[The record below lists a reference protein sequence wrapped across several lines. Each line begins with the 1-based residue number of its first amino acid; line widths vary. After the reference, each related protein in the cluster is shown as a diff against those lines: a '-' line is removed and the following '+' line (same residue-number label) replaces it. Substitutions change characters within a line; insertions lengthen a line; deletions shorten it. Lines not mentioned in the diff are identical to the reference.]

1 MMRFSTRADCGSAEM
16 RTDGEIMP
24 ITMQALVDDIEPTK
38 TVLLFGSG
46 SSIPSGAPT
55 VQELIE
61 LFSNEHNIRGDY
73 TLSEL
78 TSIIETKERTRSKLI
93 ATLRKRFEN
102 LKPTGGILNLPRYEW
117 KSLYTTNYDRLIEDS
132 YKGSPT
138 RLVPI
143 SSNFDF
149 TGDDVPGS
157 LKLFKL
163 HGSIEKD
170 LVDGHQARLIL
181 TDADYEHTNAFRD
194 QLYHRLRADLAG
206 AHLVIIGQSL
216 ADVHIRNLVNRVSQ
230 INHQEG
236 GTGRITLLLYTED
249 PDRAIIWEERNIKVC
264 FGGIDQFFAA
274 LARHAPDH
282 ALAYESTGNPLD
294 RSPGLRPI
302 TIDVAHASS
311 ATPADPS
318 AMFNGWP
325 ATYADVA
332 GGLTFAR
339 VIADDIARDLI
350 EETYQIAM
358 ILGASGLGKTTAAR
372 QVLIKLSAKG
382 FAAFEHQGDHTLQVQ
397 WWLDVANFL
406 KTERTKG
413 VLFVDDAHAHLT
425 EINALVEELSSVNN
439 TSLQIVITSS
449 KNHWGPRVKSP
460 ILYKVGREWP
470 IARLSGAEID
480 RLLTLVDATPAF
492 KPLLDE
498 AFSGFSRTERR
509 RRLVNRCESETFVCL
524 KNIFASER
532 FDEII
537 LREYAGLSEPLQ
549 EIYKLVAA
557 MENAGIRVHRQFVVR
572 FLGIAAQNI
581 TTVLHQL
588 EDIIAEYTID
598 GREAIYGWRGRHPV
612 IVEIVARYKFN
623 DVEKLIDLFSRAID
637 NISPTYEVEVRSMRD
652 LCNLET
658 GIPRIP
664 DKSVQN
670 TLLRKMMSVAPSE
683 RVPRHRLIRNLIDM
697 GEYEKAETEIRIFQ
711 SDFRTDGPVA
721 RYKLALMIA
730 RAMKTPG
737 IMAEDRVTILE
748 QARSYASSSLERYRS
763 HKHFLSTYCELG
775 IAYYKLTGSLVVFDA
790 GIAELK
796 AAEVRLGDPEVT
808 KIVRRFER
816 RMTAEPAPDQDQDFW
831 GGLEAV

>member
-1 MMRFSTRADCGSAEM
+1 
-16 RTDGEIMP
+16 MP
-24 ITMQALVDDIEPTK
+24 ISLQTLVDDIEPTK

-46 SSIPSGAPT
+46 SSIPSGAPS
-55 VQELIE
+55 VPELIS
-61 LFSNEHNIRGDY
+61 LFSEEHKISGDY

-78 TSIIETKERTRSKLI
+78 TGIIETKERSRVKLI
-93 ATLRKRFEN
+93 ATLRKRFEK
-102 LKPTGGILNLPRYEW
+102 LKPTGGLLNLPRYEW
-117 KSLYTTNYDRLIEDS
+117 KSIFTTNYDQLIEDS
-132 YKGSPT
+132 YRGTPR
-138 RLVPI
+138 RLISI

-149 TGDDVPGS
+149 SGDDVPGS

-170 LVDGHQARLIL
+170 IVDGNQARLIL
-181 TDADYEHTNAFRD
+181 TEADYEHTNAFRE
-194 QLYHRLRADLAG
+194 QLYDRLRADLAG
-206 AHLVIIGQSL
+206 AHLIIIGQSL
-216 ADVHIRNLVNRVSQ
+216 ADPHIRELVNRVAK
-230 INHQEG
+230 INQDG
-236 GTGRITLLLYTED
+236 GGSGRITLLLYTED
-249 PDRAIIWEERNIKVC
+249 ADRALIWEQRNIKVC

-274 LARHAPDH
+274 LARNAPDY
-282 ALAYESTGNPLD
+282 ALAYQISGNPLD

-302 TIDVAHASS
+302 TIDVAHACS

-332 GGLTFAR
+332 GGLTFSR
-339 VIADDIARDLI
+339 VIAEDIARDLM

-372 QVLIKLSAKG
+372 QVLYKLISKG
-382 FAAFEHQGDHTLQVQ
+382 YSAFEHQGDHTLQVQ
-397 WWLDVANFL
+397 WWIDVANSL
-406 KTERTKG
+406 KTEGIKG
-413 VLFVDDAHAHLT
+413 VLFIDDAHSHLT
-425 EINALVEELSSVNN
+425 EINALVEELSSTSN
-439 TSLQIVITSS
+439 TSLILVIASS

-460 ILYKVGREWP
+460 SLYKAGKEWS
-470 IARLSGAEID
+470 IARLSGTEID
-480 RLLTLVDATPAF
+480 RLLTLVEATPAF
-492 KPLLDE
+492 RPLLDE
-498 AFSGFSRTERR
+498 AFSGFSRQERR

-537 LREYAGLSEPLQ
+537 LREYAALSEPLQ
-549 EIYKLVAA
+549 EVYNLVAA

-572 FLGIAAQNI
+572 FLGIGAQKI
-581 TTVLHQL
+581 TSVLDQL

-598 GREAIYGWRGRHPV
+598 NREGIYGWRGRHPV
-612 IVEIVARYKFN
+612 IVEIVAKYKFN
-623 DVEKLIDLFSRAID
+623 DVDKLIDLFSRAID
-637 NISPTYEVEVRSMRD
+637 NISPTYEIEVRSMRD

-664 DKSVQN
+664 DKAVQN
-670 TLLRKMMSVAPSE
+670 TLLRKMMSAAPGE
-683 RVPRHRLIRNLIDM
+683 RVPRHRLVRNLIDM
-697 GEYEKAETEIRIFQ
+697 GEFEKAETEIRIFQ
-711 SDFRTDGPVA
+711 SDFRTDGPIA

-748 QARSYASSSLERYRS
+748 QARSYASSSLDRYRS

-790 GIAELK
+790 AIAELK
-796 AAEVRLGDPEVT
+796 SAEVRLGDPEVT

-816 RMTAEPAPDQDQDFW
+816 RMSAEPSPDHEQDFW